1 VVGRAADAIR
11 KDGRHEYS
19 DQNGPGARLVP
30 MKMAQTGFAS
40 TLRRCTISAA
50 NFNVIKELLA

>member
-1 VVGRAADAIR
+1 
-11 KDGRHEYS
+11 
-19 DQNGPGARLVP
+19 
-30 MKMAQTGFAS
+30 MAQTGFAS